1 MPPRELKRPPLV
13 SQKSV
18 PIGHT
23 VPTGLR
29 HTARTTSHCLS
40 PRLLVTGLQSR
51 RLFGRRFRGRMT
63 GPENGVFQLRAY
75 EINLCNEGQRRKIR
89 ITTSYVLV
97 EDLPR
102 RTVNC
107 KTSHQD
113 TNVKKNTSRE
123 SEFLFATSY
132 VNGSSNRRRL
142 PRSIYGSTRPFSSDC
157 YLSYGAK
164 CTLILR
170 HYHRLRRSLP

>member
-89 ITTSYVLV
+89 ITTSYVQV
-97 EDLPR
+97 ENLPR
-102 RTVNC
+102 GTVNC
-107 KTSHQD
+107 KLPTKTQMSKR
-113 TNVKKNTSRE
+113 TLLAR
-123 SEFLFATSY
+123 A
-132 VNGSSNRRRL
+132 SSCL
-142 PRSIYGSTRPFSSDC
+142 
-157 YLSYGAK
+157 
-164 CTLILR
+164 
-170 HYHRLRRSLP
+170 LRRTLTAPRTDVDCRVPSTARPVRSAPTAI